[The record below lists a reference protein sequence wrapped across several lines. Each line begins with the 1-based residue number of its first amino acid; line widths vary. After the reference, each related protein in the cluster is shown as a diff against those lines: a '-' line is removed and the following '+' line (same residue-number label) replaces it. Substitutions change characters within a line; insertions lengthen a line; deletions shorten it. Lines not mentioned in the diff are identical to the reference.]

1 MNAHSPLFYNR
12 TRERRSLQRS
22 LRSDRSELIILY
34 GRRGVGKSAL
44 LRQALMDEGFSFLYY
59 RAVRRTL
66 PLQLASLT
74 EAFRLAF
81 PKVFLPQPFASLSV
95 FLESLVHEAEAREQ
109 QGDATPVC
117 VVIDELPYL
126 ADVDAGFL
134 TVLQHWW
141 DDNKRRPNI
150 KLFLAGSYLAF
161 MERQVLDERAP
172 LYNRR
177 TGAMKIEPM
186 DYAEAGLF
194 FPDYTPED
202 RMIAYA
208 LLGGMPSYLEQ
219 FNPKRSVTENALETI
234 LRPNTYLAQEPEWLL
249 LEDLRREVLY
259 GSILRAV
266 AQGERKPSD
275 IARAIGK
282 DSAQDV
288 GQQLATLQDLGL
300 LLREVPVTE
309 RLQARSRNSL
319 YYLADNYLDF
329 WYRFVDPARSLLA
342 QEMGQQVWDRAIA
355 PNLHRYVSRP
365 AFERACRDFLWR
377 ARRADALPADL
388 HFTEV
393 GTWWGAGDKELDVV
407 ALDAAGVVTLIG
419 SCKWTNAPMDVAEY
433 AALLSDIRAVSADL
447 KLPKDILESAGSP
460 YLALF
465 SRSGFTPRLEEL
477 AAQQAPQRLLLF
489 SLEALYAL

>member
-1 MNAHSPLFYNR
+1 MKDY
-12 TRERRSLQRS
+12 
-22 LRSDRSELIILY
+22 
-34 GRRGVGKSAL
+34 
-44 LRQALMDEGFSFLYY
+44 
-59 RAVRRTL
+59 
-66 PLQLASLT
+66 
-74 EAFRLAF
+74 
-81 PKVFLPQPFASLSV
+81 
-95 FLESLVHEAEAREQ
+95 
-109 QGDATPVC
+109 
-117 VVIDELPYL
+117 YL
-126 ADVDAGFL
+126 ADVDVGFL
-134 TVLQHWW
+134 TVLQCWW
-141 DDNKRRPNI
+141 DDNRRRPNI

-219 FNPKRSVTENALETI
+219 FNPQKSITENALETI
-234 LRPNTYLAQEPEWLL
+234 LRPNTYPAQEPEWLL
-249 LEDLRREVLY
+249 LEDLRRKVLY

-300 LLREVPVTE
+300 LLREVPVPE
-309 RLQARSRNSL
+309 RRQARSRNSL

-342 QEMGQQVWDRAIA
+342 QEMGQQIWDRSIA
-355 PNLHRYVSRP
+355 PELHRYVSRP
-365 AFERACRDFLWR
+365 AFERACRDSLWR

-393 GTWWGAGDKELDVV
+393 GTWWGEGDKELDVV
-407 ALDAAGVVTLIG
+407 ALDAAGAVTLIG

-433 AALLSDIRAVSADL
+433 AALLSDVGAVVADL
-447 KLPKDILESAGSP
+447 KLPKDFSESGERP

-477 AAQQAPQRLLLF
+477 AAQQNPRRLLLF
-489 SLEALYAL
+489 SLNDLYAL